1 MTVSA
6 LALIAAVDMACSS
19 NDKEQVASQLPATA
33 SLSSSTTPLA
43 ELTLS
48 PPPTPIATSFDY
60 LMADIAAEAPG
71 FAGMLLDPVD
81 NNILLV
87 KTTKPDTDVSVYK
100 AAIIAR
106 LPEMSSKRFEL
117 INATYDFA
125 QLSAWYALIYPL
137 YGVPGLVS
145 TDIDEVRNKI
155 VIGVETEADRAP
167 MEQKITE
174 LPIPPDAIE
183 VVVTGPGTLL

>member
-1 MTVSA
+1 M
-6 LALIAAVDMACSS
+6 
-19 NDKEQVASQLPATA
+19 
-33 SLSSSTTPLA
+33 
-43 ELTLS
+43 
-48 PPPTPIATSFDY
+48 PIATGFDY

-87 KTTKPDTDVSVYK
+87 KTTQPGTDVSVYK

-117 INATYDFA
+117 VNATYDFA
-125 QLSAWYALIYPL
+125 QLSAWYALITPL
-137 YGVPGLVS
+137 YSMPGLVF

-167 MEQKITE
+167 MERKIAE
-174 LPIPPDAIE
+174 LPIPSDAIE
-183 VVVTGPGTLL
+183 VAIVGPVILL